1 MKARRPNQVVST
13 IPVVGDKIYIPS
25 AGYVYRGQDDVQ
37 GGLATIEK
45 VEVSD
50 TLPAHHINSIFIKVE
65 EIPTSRYNYRLLMK
79 EQMKLKKEFGD
90 QVAGPDPDNRPEFNQ
105 PNADWK

>member
-1 MKARRPNQVVST
+1 MKARRPNQIVST

-37 GGLATIEK
+37 GGLATISK
-45 VEVSD
+45 VGISD
-50 TLPAHHINSIFIKVE
+50 RLPGYHINSIFIQVE
-65 EIPTSRYNYRLLMK
+65 EIPAARYNYKLLMK
-79 EQMKLKKEFGD
+79 DQIRLRKEYGD